1 MKRMLNIK
9 ILIALNAVEA
19 SALKRARE
27 DHRRYS
33 EDKGPKH
40 GDILDHTGRS
50 TVYKASEMI
59 KSLATLTS
67 KHKQSV

>member
-1 MKRMLNIK
+1 MLNIK